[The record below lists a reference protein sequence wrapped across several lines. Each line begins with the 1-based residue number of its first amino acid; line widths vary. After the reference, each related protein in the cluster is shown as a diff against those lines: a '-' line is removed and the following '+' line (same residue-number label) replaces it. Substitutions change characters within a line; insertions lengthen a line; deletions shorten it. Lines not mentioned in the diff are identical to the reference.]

1 MAESKRILEVLL
13 PEIRAVRE
21 DGERGLREIREAIS
35 ELSGD
40 VREQGTLLR
49 QLHRSDELQ
58 TGNITE
64 LKLELTRL
72 KQKPPP
78 ARLWFSAAV
87 FLAGVLAA
95 LTGDSELVSRILSIL

>member
-58 TGNITE
+58 TGTITE

-72 KQKPPP
+72 KQKPSSG
-78 ARLWFSAAV
+78 RLWLAAV
-87 FLAGVLAA
+87 VILAGVLAA
-95 LTGDSELVSRILSIL
+95 TTGDSDLLARILSIL